1 METDQHLTAPAAGI
15 NRRVT
20 GHHAP
25 VMRRPGHNSGRKGEI
40 EMKKVYD
47 EAVIAA
53 GERFAILVDEET
65 RTAYEAVWDDGAG
78 RWETDFSY
86 HALKTDAMDVAEA
99 LDFTGARAAGY
110 RFPDDAEEEV

>member
-1 METDQHLTAPAAGI
+1 M
-15 NRRVT
+15 
-20 GHHAP
+20 
-25 VMRRPGHNSGRKGEI
+25 
-40 EMKKVYD
+40 KVYD
-47 EAVIAA
+47 EAVLA
-53 GERFAILVDEET
+53 GERFAILLDDET
-65 RTAYEAVWDDGAG
+65 RTAYEAVWDGE